1 MALIRPER
9 DTPQNANTLA
19 AAAVNAA

>member
-9 DTPQNANTLA
+9 DAPQNTNTLA
-19 AAAVNAA
+19 AVAVNPA